1 MAMKRY
7 RLVFLFLIACSLCLA
22 ACGGETPPTVPQ
34 TETATVPAET
44 APVQDY
50 ADLLKLD
57 MSSDTAKVEAT
68 VRTFVD
74 GDTVHFYVPEDVV
87 ADGVLKA
94 RFLAINTPESTGK
107 VEEYGK
113 AASNYTKAVLSE
125 ATSIILESETD
136 SWNPDSTGSRYL
148 AWVWYKTDD
157 MADYRNLNVEILQNG
172 LALANSTANNRYGE
186 TCMAAL
192 NQAKMQKLNL
202 YSGQPDPDFFYG
214 DAVELTLK
222 ELRTNIEDYNGMKV
236 AFEGIVICNSGSQ
249 GVYVENYDE
258 ETERYYGMYVY
269 YGHGLS
275 GMGLDVLGVGNEA
288 RIVGTVQYYEA
299 GGTWQ
304 VSGVSY
310 RQMKPDDPDN
320 LQKLSS
326 GNEPAYTLMTPAEL
340 LTQSVELPEGTIN
353 TLNAELALA
362 TSVELKGLYVS
373 DVKTTDDAV
382 VLKCE
387 AEGTT
392 ITVRTVLLRGDDGT
406 VSAEETYL
414 GKTVD
419 VKGVVDYYDGTYQ
432 IKVFTTENITIN

>member
-1 MAMKRY
+1 MKFSLKI
-7 RLVFLFLIACSLCLA
+7 LVLLISVCFCLT
-22 ACGGETPPTVPQ
+22 ACGTETSSTVPTTEGAEIP
-34 TETATVPAET
+34 TETEPS
-44 APVQDY
+44 QDY
-50 ADLLKLD
+50 AASLKLD
-57 MSSDTAKVEAT
+57 LSSDTAKVEAT
-68 VRTFVD
+68 VKTFVD
-74 GDTVHFYVPEDVV
+74 GDTVHFHVSEDVV
-87 ADGVLKA
+87 AGGVLKA

-148 AWVWYKTDD
+148 TWVWYKTDD
-157 MADYRNLNVEILQNG
+157 MTDYRNLNVEILQNG

-236 AFEGIVICNSGSQ
+236 AFEGVVICNSGSQ

-320 LQKLSS
+320 LQKLST
-326 GNEPAYTLMTPAEL
+326 GNVPAYTLTTAADL
-340 LTQSVELPEGTIN
+340 FQSVELPDGTIN
-353 TLNAELALA
+353 TLNAEFALA

-382 VLKCE
+382 ILKCE
-387 AEGTT
+387 AEGVA
-392 ITVRTVLLRGDDGT
+392 ITVRTVLLRGDDGI

-432 IKVFTTENITIN
+432 IKVFTAENITIN